1 MIQSFAFAYT
11 AIILGV
17 VAFQVALI
25 AGAPWGRLTQGG
37 LYEGALPTWGRAA
50 AGVSIF
56 ILIALGLPDCR
67 AIIGELLPILFAKPA
82 CSQNRGGFF
91 QGDAHFENRKHQG
104 CIERC
109 NMCALV
115 VFEHDKFLRRQH
127 EKGVPDPGSTTG
139 MPFCQGHLL
148 KGRARKKSAGDNV
161 ILDIR

>member
-56 ILIALGLPDCR
+56 ILIALALSVISQTGVGPLWPR
-67 AIIGELLPILFAKPA
+67 WTAWAALAIQAMVTTANWTTRSKAERRLWAPITSVML
-82 CSQNRGGFF
+82 
-91 QGDAHFENRKHQG
+91 
-104 CIERC
+104 
-109 NMCALV
+109 ALMLAV
-115 VFEHDKFLRRQH
+115 MF
-127 EKGVPDPGSTTG
+127 G
-139 MPFCQGHLL
+139 
-148 KGRARKKSAGDNV
+148 A
-161 ILDIR
+161 